1 MRKPFAGLLV
11 LGLVALLPGIVSAQ
25 EPASPDA
32 SARRTLEAW
41 VAMWNRYDLT
51 QVDELFV
58 ADSSV
63 TYFSSEREGLIRGID
78 SLRRHHAGFGFV
90 PGGKTQPNRLRLEE
104 MHITEEGQV
113 VIATA
118 VWYFVRGGEGGVTQ
132 RGPVSFVLVPRA
144 GRHRIVHAQFGNY
157 AR

>member
-25 EPASPDA
+25 EPASPEA

-104 MHITEEGQV
+104 MHITEEGEV

>member
-1 MRKPFAGLLV
+1 
-11 LGLVALLPGIVSAQ
+11 
-25 EPASPDA
+25 
-32 SARRTLEAW
+32 
-41 VAMWNRYDLT
+41 MWNRYDLT

-78 SLRRHHAGFGFV
+78 SLRRHHEGFGFV
-90 PGGKTQPNRLRLEE
+90 LGGKTQSNRLRLEE
-104 MHITEEGQV
+104 MHVTVEGEV
-113 VIATA
+113 VIASA

-132 RGPVSFVLVPRA
+132 RGPVSFVLVPRG